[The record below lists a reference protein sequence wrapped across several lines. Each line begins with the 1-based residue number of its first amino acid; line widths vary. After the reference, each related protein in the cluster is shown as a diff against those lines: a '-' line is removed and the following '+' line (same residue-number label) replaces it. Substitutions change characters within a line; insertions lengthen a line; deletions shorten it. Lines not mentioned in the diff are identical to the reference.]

1 MAEFKEIE
9 LTIDDLDTE
18 EAEEVLQDAL
28 EGLNG
33 IHSARMVL
41 GGVHVVYNPL
51 GITAEEI
58 VNVVRRAG
66 FTVDTYQVTG
76 DA

>member
-9 LTIDDLDTE
+9 LTIDDIDTE

-33 IHSARMVL
+33 IHSARIAL
-41 GGVHVVYNPL
+41 GGVHIVYNPL
-51 GITAEEI
+51 GITADEI
-58 VNVVRRAG
+58 VEVVRRAG
-66 FTVDTYQVTG
+66 FTVDTLQETDG
-76 DA
+76 S